1 MNSMKSRQQGL
12 TLFSFLIIFIGIG
25 FFVLTALKV
34 IPVYLDHIKIKS
46 SLDGVKTEV
55 GLTQKSPDEIKRMI
69 EKRWDINSIEG
80 VSTSE
85 NVTVEKRAGITIIQ
99 VAYDV
104 EKPLIANM
112 SILIKFN
119 DTVTVGD
126 TN

>member
-55 GLTQKSPDEIKRMI
+55 GINQKSPDEIKRMI